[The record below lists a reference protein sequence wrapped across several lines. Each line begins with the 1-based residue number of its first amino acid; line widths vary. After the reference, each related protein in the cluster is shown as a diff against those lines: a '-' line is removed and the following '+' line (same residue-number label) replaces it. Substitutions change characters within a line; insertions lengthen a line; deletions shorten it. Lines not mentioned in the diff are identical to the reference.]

1 MKSQRIGAVGKNLLC
16 GVTGGEGDFLVSLLV
31 SLGFSR
37 YDPAVGPGGLEPGKG
52 LANVSPQCF

>member
-1 MKSQRIGAVGKNLLC
+1 M
-16 GVTGGEGDFLVSLLV
+16 GVPEGEGDFLVSPLF

-37 YDPAVGPGGLEPGKG
+37 CDPVLGPRGLESGEG